1 MSSSSNSYF
10 LNVNTY
16 FRDVDK
22 YPNPCDFG
30 ISFNRFSGTGTFV
43 QGSPLNP
50 SAFFQQCSIDPDFKD
65 SDLSFTNAT
74 IDNISRS
81 STEVV
86 ICGIYDY
93 TSDFQIKYQNTT
105 LYYKTGTTFTGYST
119 GSQTPYNNVLMKV
132 PYLLKLGYDSNAV
145 IPYSFSWIAYIKPAS
160 NFIFN
165 NYTSKST
172 FQITSTQ
179 NLYFMFD
186 FSMRNFSFVIYKNGT
201 EINITNISNPTIPSD
216 LRDDFLGN
224 YGNVCVCLTYIDK
237 EGDVGISNGHSYG
250 YHLFSDTYDLIGSE
264 SNGSISI
271 ETDESENAYVGLNIN
286 PTNPIPQK
294 ITEPWNVYTNGL
306 FQNLT
311 AIPTNEDTSIFFDNQ
326 TGTFMAQ
333 TNQIAYSA
341 QVVSVSTGPYKVMF
355 TLDDP
360 STSYLKNTF
369 VVPET
374 GTRDYSLVCT
384 STAFTGASSQVFMW
398 ISTLPGTANLQ
409 SPTGSKIYTVN
420 KTSNFSMTGV
430 AFVPST
436 GAASVCHATLGG
448 TTYLLNKNLT
458 NYVDIYSFN
467 TTTYARTR
475 LAGLQIPSLY
485 FFIHRIFFTTSG
497 TDIYFYLI
505 PEGPGLLPNT
515 YWNQV
520 TETAYILKYD
530 TITPALTVYNSFQCP
545 ILNREPANMFLS
557 PRGSNRYLYLLSPSQ
572 NKILVYDISSPSNI
586 VLLNYIQTNTSVNIC
601 GFTTT
606 NNGFKKYYLA
616 AWDNTNIRRYYDIT
630 DNSNIISL
638 GNYDLPEQVLW
649 KNGQPRGSQN
659 GYIWGDLFTTDLVV
673 NQPGCVTKSPIP
685 LLNSTFSSVQYNQNL
700 SKTTTTPSGAT
711 VCCTFNLNNEAYVA
725 FASQTYLTIYNIT
738 SIRNSYL
745 VSQIP
750 LGLSTTVYD
759 IRTISYNGSQFFII
773 TGLGYVLGFILSSNL
788 LSITPVGL
796 YTAIADAYLE
806 ARMFIYNNSLF
817 AIAVSYSGLLFRFQF
832 TPTMTLTSYV
842 TIEAGKIPGLS
853 FTYVSSSNIQLA
865 VISTTTTYTAPTE
878 NFYYYD
884 VSTGISLLSA
894 TPLLPGFFPRSSDS
908 LIDPTT
914 GISYI
919 SSSTSIAMG
928 IISVENTTPNVEGV
942 IGRLSSFNF
951 QSFDIARANPKTR
964 MFYTDRPYVV
974 SNTYGG
980 SGTSG
985 DYINVMDLTNITY
998 PIQIFNNIKIAGTG
1012 ATPST
1017 PIYNVDMQI
1026 SQLNDKVTLV
1036 CLNSDGNFYLY
1047 DLSNPYFAGQ
1057 YQDISLT
1064 SSSFL
1069 NPPSMGSSVVVKLD
1083 NGGIEY
1089 YKTWLNNVNL
1099 SSGPDGQLINVSNL
1113 KISNDNLTFYVCGGY
1128 KDRMQLYSPDA
1139 TGTIVNQ
1146 LYTLGKGYDGYLAK
1160 CDAITGK
1167 WSWIVPIYGEG
1178 DDYVQKIQYTDA
1190 NRIVLGGYT
1199 SSQNLIIYQKQSAG
1213 TTTMP
1218 TTPQSN
1224 IIGYVNNTNSYVCSF
1239 TTDGVLSW
1247 NTSIYSE
1254 DASSVVN
1261 ILDVGYEGPQ
1271 IVVTELTNAA
1281 TIKCIDVSKSNKQ
1294 ELYTYNE
1301 TINQYSLINYY
1312 FDTSGNYLKSQG
1324 INLPNFSR
1332 GAIADI
1338 KLYSSLNEITFCP
1351 TITYASDNIITYYNK
1366 DGTVAYN
1373 TTGASN
1379 SIVSYVSNYVYDS
1392 YFTDDNGKQYS
1403 YVQLQSEL
1411 PYGFTGSFFK
1421 NYSLYMGPSADTT
1434 YLNKS
1439 YSVRD
1444 NVVYSTGDYR
1454 FILNSKIDTSKMD
1467 RTITSTINGITGT
1480 NEYQI
1485 CSLSSSPLT
1494 TIFEYT
1500 GTDSTHITSINLS
1513 GLDTSKQYYITVPT
1527 GGNIYSYNVL
1537 SIATNA
1543 NGDYVF
1549 EVEDVNQFLFYSPYL
1564 YLTPFNQNIY
1574 YNLQFYPASLSFPV
1588 YYTIQLNSLVLPNRP
1603 LRQSPENYVRTLPD
1617 LQYIYVAIYSV
1628 DDSDI
1633 PDNEIVNIVFDNNPN
1648 RDRVEIFQLNT
1659 INAGDTSNYVTYTSS
1674 QVPKVKFNSQFT
1686 TLRIK
1691 IFDVY
1696 GNVLL
1701 FDNTPYKATDSI
1713 FTGSV
1718 VPPQYMNISI
1728 QFTLKKI

>member
-16 FRDVDK
+16 FRDVDR

-30 ISFNRFSGTGTFV
+30 ISFNRFNGTGTFV
-43 QGSPLNP
+43 QGSPLN
-50 SAFFQQCSIDPDFKD
+50 SSSFFQQCSIDPDFKD
-65 SDLSFTNAT
+65 TDLSFVNAT
-74 IDNISRS
+74 IDNISRA
-81 STEVV
+81 STEV
-86 ICGIYDY
+86 ILSGIYDY
-93 TSDFQIKYQNTT
+93 TLDFQIKYKNTV
-105 LYYKTGTTFTGYST
+105 LYYKTGTSFNGYST

-132 PYLLKLGYDSNAV
+132 PYLVKLTYDADAV
-145 IPYSFSWIAYIKPAS
+145 IPYTLSWISYIKPTS
-160 NFIFN
+160 NTIFH

-172 FQITSTQ
+172 FQTTNTG

-186 FSMRNFSFVIYKNGT
+186 FSMRNFNFVIYKGGS
-201 EINITNISNPTIPSD
+201 EINITTISNPTVSSD

-250 YHLFSDTYDLIGSE
+250 YHIFSDTYDMLGSE
-264 SNGSISI
+264 SNGVISI
-271 ETDESENAYVGLNIN
+271 ETDESENAYIGLNIN
-286 PTNPIPQK
+286 PTNPIPDK
-294 ITEPWNVYTNGL
+294 ITEPWNVYTTGL

-311 AIPTNEDTSIFFDNQ
+311 AIPSNEDTSLFFDNQ
-326 TGTFMAQ
+326 TGTFMCQ
-333 TNQIAYSA
+333 TNQVAYSA

-355 TLDDP
+355 TLDVP

-369 VVPET
+369 ITPET
-374 GTRDYSLVCT
+374 GTSAYNLVGT
-384 STAFTGASSQVFMW
+384 STAFTGSSSQLFMW
-398 ISTLPGTANLQ
+398 ISTIPGNANLQ
-409 SPTGSKIYTVN
+409 SPTGSKVYFVN
-420 KTSNFSMTGV
+420 KTTDFSMTGV
-430 AFVPST
+430 AFIPST
-436 GAASVCHATLGG
+436 GAASVCSAVLGG

-458 NYVDIYSFN
+458 NFVDIYSFN

-475 LAGLQIPSLY
+475 LTGLQIPSTY
-485 FFIHRIFFTTSG
+485 FFMHRIFFTTSG
-497 TDIYFYLI
+497 TDIYFWLI

-515 YWNQV
+515 YWSQV
-520 TETAYILKYD
+520 TETAYVLRYD
-530 TITPALTVYNSFQCP
+530 TIGTALTVYNSFQCP
-545 ILNREPANMFLS
+545 ILNREPANMYLS
-557 PRGSNRYLYLLSPSQ
+557 PRGSNRYLYILSPSQ
-572 NKILVYDISSPSNI
+572 NKILVYDISSPANI
-586 VLLNYIQTNTSVNIC
+586 VLLNYIQTNTSVNMC

-616 AWDNTNIRRYYDIT
+616 AWDNTNIRRYYDVT

-638 GNYDLPEQVLW
+638 GKYELTEQILW

-659 GYIWGDLFTTDLVV
+659 GYIWSDLFTTDLVV
-673 NQPGCVTKSPIP
+673 NQPGCVTKTPIP
-685 LLNSTFSSVQYNQNL
+685 LLDQTFSSVHYNQNL
-700 SKTTTTPSGAT
+700 SKTMPSPSSSN
-711 VCCTFNLNNEAYVA
+711 VCCTFNINNEAYVA
-725 FASQTYLTIYNIT
+725 FASQSTLTIYNIT
-738 SIRNSYL
+738 AIRNAYL
-745 VSQIP
+745 VSQIA
-750 LGLSTTVYD
+750 LGLSTAVYD
-759 IRTISYNGSQFFII
+759 IRTNSFNGSQYFII
-773 TGLGYVLGFILSSNL
+773 TGLGYVLGFILSNDL

-796 YTAIADAYLE
+796 YTAISDAYIE
-806 ARMFIYNNSLF
+806 GRMFIYNNSLF
-817 AIAVSYSGLLFRFQF
+817 AIVVSYSGLLFRFQF
-832 TPTMTLTSYV
+832 TPALTLTGYV
-842 TIEAGKIPGLS
+842 VIEAGKIPGLS
-853 FTYVSSSNIQLA
+853 SCYVSENNTQLA
-865 VISTTTTYTAPTE
+865 LISTTTTYTAPTE

-884 VSTGISLLSA
+884 VSTGITLLSTA
-894 TPLLPGFFPRSSDS
+894 PLLPAFFSRSCDS
-908 LIDPTT
+908 LTDPTT

-919 SSSTSIAMG
+919 SASNSIALG
-928 IISVENTTPNVEGV
+928 IISVENTTPNSQGV
-942 IGRLSSFNF
+942 IGRLSNFNF
-951 QSFDIARANPKTR
+951 QSFDTARANPKTR
-964 MFYTDRPYVV
+964 MFYTDRPYIV

-1026 SQLNDKVTLV
+1026 SQLNDRVTLV
-1036 CLNSDGNFYLY
+1036 SLNSDGNFYLY
-1047 DLSNPYFAGQ
+1047 DLSNPYFAGEN
-1057 YQDISLT
+1057 QDLSLL
-1064 SSSFL
+1064 SSSYL
-1069 NPPSMGSSVVVKLD
+1069 NPPSFGSSVIVKLD
-1083 NGGIEY
+1083 NKGEEY
-1089 YKTWLNNVNL
+1089 YKTWINNVNL
-1099 SSGPDGQLINVSNL
+1099 SSGPDGQLINLSNL
-1113 KISNDNLTFYVCGGY
+1113 RISNDNLTFYVCGGY
-1128 KDRMQLYSPDA
+1128 NDKIQLYSPDA
-1139 TGTIVNQ
+1139 TGTVVNQ

-1178 DDYVQKIQYTDA
+1178 DDYVQKIQYADY

-1213 TTTMP
+1213 TTTTP

-1224 IIGYVNNTNSYVCSF
+1224 IIGYTNNTNSYLCSF

-1247 NTSIYSE
+1247 NNSIYSE
-1254 DASSVVN
+1254 DASSVVD
-1261 ILDVGYEGPQ
+1261 ILDVGYEGTQ
-1271 IVVTELTNAA
+1271 IVVTGLTNAA

-1312 FDTSGNYLKSQG
+1312 FNSGGYYLKSQS
-1324 INLPNFSR
+1324 INLPNYSK
-1332 GAIADI
+1332 GAISDI

-1351 TITYASDNIITYYNK
+1351 TISYASDEVVTYYNK

-1373 TTGASN
+1373 NTGTSN
-1379 SIVSYVSNYVYDS
+1379 TVISYVSNYLYDS
-1392 YFTDDNGKQYS
+1392 SFTDDNGKQYS
-1403 YVQLQSEL
+1403 YVKLQSPL
-1411 PYGFTGSFFK
+1411 TYGFTGSYFK
-1421 NYSLYMGPSADTT
+1421 NYNLYMGPSDDTT

-1444 NVVYSTGDYR
+1444 NIVYSTGDYR
-1454 FILNSKIDTSKMD
+1454 FILNSVIDTSKMN

-1500 GTDSTHITSINLS
+1500 VTDSTHITTVNLS
-1513 GLDTSKQYYITVPT
+1513 GLNTSKQYYITVPT

-1537 SIATNA
+1537 QISRNA

-1549 EVEDVNQFLFYSPYL
+1549 EVEDVNQFSFYGPYL

-1574 YNLQFYPASLSFPV
+1574 YNLQFYPASLGFPI

-1603 LRQSPENYVRTLPD
+1603 LRQSADNYVRTLTD

-1648 RDRVEIFQLNT
+1648 RERIEIFQLNT
-1659 INAGDTSNYVTYTSS
+1659 LNVGDASNYVTYSSS

-1686 TLRIK
+1686 NLRIK

-1696 GNVLL
+1696 GNILL

-1718 VPPQYMNISI
+1718 VPDQYMNISI